1 MTKLAEVDNR
11 LALCQSMAHM
21 IAVALDKIS
30 DNDASALDSMYV
42 ADNIKA
48 QIQQVR
54 EDLDAIEGEAIAG

>member
-11 LALCQSMAHM
+11 LALCQSMANM

-30 DNDASALDSMYV
+30 DHDASALDSMYV